1 METHS
6 GTPECHEKPF
16 PQIYMIVGMVNDKD
30 IDGVLSLMPPD
41 ASYFFTQASV
51 ERAMPVK
58 DFAMKAMRKGLP
70 GVLCET
76 VEEAVE
82 KALKS
87 ADKDDLIFIGGSTF
101 IVADALLVHERRRI
115 QII

>member
-1 METHS
+1 
-6 GTPECHEKPF
+6 
-16 PQIYMIVGMVNDKD
+16 
-30 IDGVLSLMPPD
+30 
-41 ASYFFTQASV
+41 
-51 ERAMPVK
+51 
-58 DFAMKAMRKGLP
+58 MKAMRKGLP

-101 IVADALLVHERRRI
+101 IVADALPLFMKEDEYK
-115 QII
+115 